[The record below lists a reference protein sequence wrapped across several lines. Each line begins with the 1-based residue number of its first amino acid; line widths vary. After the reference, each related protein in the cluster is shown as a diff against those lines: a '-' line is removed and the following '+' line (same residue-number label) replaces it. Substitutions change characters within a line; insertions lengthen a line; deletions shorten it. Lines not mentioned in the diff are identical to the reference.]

1 MARIPARTVRLRT
14 ARLVCCLLALTG
26 LAQRPALAR
35 PALPQGPASSEASSY
50 LPAAD
55 DVEMRYA
62 LSLASGRK
70 GDLAA
75 AVATLE
81 EIQPR
86 CQGELAEHVA
96 SDLQRMRLFLE
107 LRSKFLAGLAESG
120 GELRLELKGREIA
133 FIVQSIEAER
143 VVFRNTAFGIGD
155 VRLAEIDSLQVAKQI
170 SRDLDG
176 TTSRWVRLYPYFL
189 AGDERGPQFL
199 KRDCKDIPEA
209 DALLAD
215 GESWY
220 PGMVALADAASMF
233 ADLARD
239 PSAMTGERAKT
250 ALETIRKLLAEHGE
264 LEAVRGR
271 MRELR
276 QLAAHCLEQ
285 TYDPSEMLAKLGG
298 RHESLKH
305 GGHKLVYEFDQPKE
319 LEDFRS
325 TPAYPGER
333 LAVLPKLKAHADKG
347 LWELKKSSLVAAGTQ
362 SWRHILPFEGPITV
376 RVRMQVEP
384 TTKGGAPTCFWMFG
398 ACDNGAESYLALQE
412 LGTAIA
418 IDMPTSH
425 AAYGDVGASKR
436 LATGTPYE
444 LELVYDGQTV
454 RTKLGKQVVKEVPS
468 GARRDGEVFFLVH
481 SDAPI
486 RFDRIEIEVEPG
498 GLANRG
504 PWVREK
510 LREMGLDDA

>member
-1 MARIPARTVRLRT
+1 MARTLARSVRPRCPRT
-14 ARLVCCLLALTG
+14 LGCLVLLAGAVQAPSFASPT
-26 LAQRPALAR
+26 
-35 PALPQGPASSEASSY
+35 LPQEPPAAGASSY
-50 LPAAD
+50 LPAED
-55 DVEMRYA
+55 DLEMRYA
-62 LSLASGRK
+62 LSLSAARK
-70 GDLAA
+70 GDLAGA
-75 AVATLE
+75 IATLE

-86 CQGELAEHVA
+86 AQGDLTAHVA
-96 SDLQRMRLFLE
+96 ADLERVRLFQE
-107 LRSKFLAGLAESG
+107 LRAKHLANLAESG

-133 FIVQSIEAER
+133 FIVQEIDAER
-143 VVFRNTAFGIGD
+143 VVFRNTAFGVGD
-155 VRLAEIDSLQVAKQI
+155 VRLAEIDSLQLAKQV

-189 AGDERGPQFL
+189 ANDERGAQFL

-215 GESWY
+215 GERWY
-220 PGMVALADAASMF
+220 PGMVALADAAGLF
-233 ADLARD
+233 AELARD
-239 PSAMTGERAKT
+239 PSAMTSERAKA
-250 ALETIRKLLAEHGE
+250 ALETIRRLVAEHGE
-264 LEAVRGR
+264 LEAVRRR
-271 MRELR
+271 MRDLR

-285 TYDPSEMLAKLGG
+285 TYDPSEMLATLGG
-298 RHESLKH
+298 RHESLEH

-319 LEDFRS
+319 LQDFRS
-325 TPAYPGER
+325 TPAYPNER
-333 LAVLPKLKAHADKG
+333 LAVLPKLKAHAEQG
-347 LWELKKSSLVAAGTQ
+347 IFELRKSALVAAGTQ

-398 ACDNGAESYLALQE
+398 ACDNGAESYVALQE
-412 LGTAIA
+412 MGTAIA

-436 LATGTPYE
+436 LATGKAYE
-444 LELVYDGQTV
+444 LELCYDGETV
-454 RTKLGKQVVKEVPS
+454 RTKLAKQVVKEVPA
-468 GARRDGEVFFLVH
+468 GARRNGEVFFLVH

-486 RFDRIEIEVEPG
+486 RFDRMEIEVEPG

-504 PWVREK
+504 PWVRER